1 MVLGLIVKG
10 MNSLQFNRMLDLKHE
25 VIPWILLLVFM
36 FRYMD
41 LLIIIKWNTDWVGNG
56 NDSKASSIVN

>member
-1 MVLGLIVKG
+1 MVLGLIAKG

-36 FRYMD
+36 FGYMD

-56 NDSKASSIVN
+56 NDSKASFIVN